1 MTGCT
6 YPVSGRVVGAG
17 VGSHSTERLTDL
29 YNLNPCTMLGV
40 SATNKHFFSSMVLVV
55 RDPPCSL
62 EQLFK
67 DNLEPALKTSQFCFC
82 RSLLSLKTAAPNDYR
97 KCQVLFIY
105 VCTQLSSVGRQLYV
119 PISQQ
124 GNLSKQLY
132 WQLNEVSPPAKKK
145 VLKNRSSSF
154 FRCFE

>member
-17 VGSHSTERLTDL
+17 VGSLSTERLTDL

-40 SATNKHFFSSMVLVV
+40 SATNKHFFSSMVPVV

-67 DNLEPALKTSQFCFC
+67 DNFL
-82 RSLLSLKTAAPNDYR
+82 RWN
-97 KCQVLFIY
+97 
-105 VCTQLSSVGRQLYV
+105 QL
-119 PISQQ
+119 
-124 GNLSKQLY
+124 
-132 WQLNEVSPPAKKK
+132 
-145 VLKNRSSSF
+145 
-154 FRCFE
+154 